1 MKKLVN
7 EIHAEGYLYEHELE
21 KKVSK
26 KGVEYIGGTIS
37 LATDEDCS
45 NIVKFYFTYVTPTY
59 AKSGSS
65 NPNYRILENIINS
78 GTSQTVMG
86 AGKEKALKIR
96 MNSTIAL
103 NEFYDREDNLVSQ
116 VRNDGGFINT
126 INTFSEDETLRN
138 IFKADMLITSIFD
151 KEADEEKNIPEHA
164 LIKGA
169 IFNSYTKALLPISFS
184 LYNPNAIEY
193 FRKFEPSSSN
203 PVFTK
208 VWGKIVSKEFINKV
222 ETESAFG
229 EKLIEERRSTRKEYV
244 ITGAQGEVYD
254 WDSEDTILATEL
266 KEAMSQRELHL
277 AEIKKRQEEY
287 KNSATAPAS
296 TAAASSAASIA
307 AGDFK
312 F

>member
-1 MKKLVN
+1 MKRNIVN

-37 LATDEDCS
+37 LATDEECS
-45 NIVKFYFTYVTPTY
+45 NIVKFYFTYVTPTFS
-59 AKSGSS
+59 KSGSS
-65 NPNYRILENIINS
+65 NPNYKILENIINS
-78 GTSQTVMG
+78 GTTQTVMG
-86 AGKEKALKIR
+86 AGKENSLKIR

-103 NEFYDREDNLVSQ
+103 NEFYDKDDNLVSQ
-116 VRNDGGFINT
+116 VRNEGGFINI
-126 INTFSEDETLRN
+126 INAFSDDSTLKN
-138 IFKADMLITSIFD
+138 IFKADVLITSIFD
-151 KEADEEKNIPEHA
+151 KEADEEKNIEEHSI
-164 LIKGA
+164 IKGA
-169 IFNSYTKALLPISFS
+169 IFNNYTKALLPISFS
-184 LYNPNAIEY
+184 VYNPNAINY
-193 FRKFEPSSSN
+193 FKNFEPSSSN
-203 PVFTK
+203 PIFTK
-208 VWGKIVSKEFINKV
+208 IWGQIVSKEFVTKT

-244 ITGAQGEVYD
+244 ITGAQGEIYD
-254 WDSEDTILATEL
+254 WDSEDTILASEV

-296 TAAASSAASIA
+296 STAAAPVA